1 MQQGPQPTLG
11 PRKPRCP
18 TSPFSPRAPAMPSRP
33 GWPYGKRTAWFGTY
47 PCPSQHGSGI
57 GTRLLTGSPG
67 SPGAPTSP
75 WRTQSPGS
83 GHGDGAPSPPS
94 ILPSGFPALSLPSAH
109 RGRVPRGIP
118 WSPSRPARPSP
129 PASRNVGHGDADVPG
144 SPQPCV
150 SPCPPQPRTFS
161 PGVPCSPLSP
171 LSPSEPFGP
180 RSPCR
185 GGGRGMGS
193 GRSQDGGDTVPP
205 PALTGSPLL
214 PRAPAG
220 PSTTTVSPWERFGV
234 SRVGARPRCAPPPPH
249 PPHPNLRVSPCLLW
263 APWPRRL
270 PAGTGGRDVM
280 KMGGGSTSLGGFPP
294 PPSSPDPLPCP
305 HVPLGPPASP
315 VGQRRGFF
323 FGGRDT
329 QLGGQ
334 RAVGTYRRPAVA
346 CQPRAPVFTLWGGEK
361 GV

>member
-1 MQQGPQPTLG
+1 MG

-33 GWPYGKRTAWFGTY
+33 GWPYGKRTAWFGTR
-47 PCPSQHGSGI
+47 PCPLAVGQWHWDTAPHRLSRLPRRTHFSLENTKSGLRPWGRCPQYSQY
-57 GTRLLTGSPG
+57 
-67 SPGAPTSP
+67 
-75 WRTQSPGS
+75 
-83 GHGDGAPSPPS
+83 PPQWV
-94 ILPSGFPALSLPSAH
+94 PSGFPALSLPSAR

-193 GRSQDGGDTVPP
+193 GRCQGRTVGTPCPP
-205 PALTGSPLL
+205 RHLPAPPCCPVLQ
-214 PRAPAG
+214 R
-220 PSTTTVSPWERFGV
+220 
-234 SRVGARPRCAPPPPH
+234 APPPRRCH
-249 PPHPNLRVSPCLLW
+249 P
-263 APWPRRL
+263 
-270 PAGTGGRDVM
+270 GRD
-280 KMGGGSTSLGGFPP
+280 LG
-294 PPSSPDPLPCP
+294 
-305 HVPLGPPASP
+305 
-315 VGQRRGFF
+315 
-323 FGGRDT
+323 
-329 QLGGQ
+329 
-334 RAVGTYRRPAVA
+334 
-346 CQPRAPVFTLWGGEK
+346 
-361 GV
+361 